1 LNDHAALLDVN
12 IPMYAAGTDHPYK
25 EACAWVMT
33 QVAERRLDVV
43 IDTEVIQE
51 ILYRFG
57 GLKLWETATT
67 LATSLLDLVPVVY
80 PVSLGDA
87 RLAVRLFRHYAPQGV
102 QARDLVHVAVM
113 RNHGLT
119 RIISTDQHF
128 DQISGIVRV
137 DPQALWTQVRPVVSE

>member
-1 LNDHAALLDVN
+1 
-12 IPMYAAGTDHPYK
+12 MYAAGRDHPYK
-25 EACAWVMT
+25 KACTWVMT

-51 ILYRFG
+51 ILYRYG

-87 RLAVRLFRHYAPQGV
+87 RLAVRLFQHYAPRGI

-137 DPQALWTQVRPVVSE
+137 DPQTLWSQVSRRVSE

>member
-1 LNDHAALLDVN
+1 VNDLAALLDVN
-12 IPMYAAGTDHPYK
+12 VPMYAAGQDHPYK

-51 ILYRFG
+51 ILYHYG
-57 GLKLWETATT
+57 GLNLWETATT

-80 PVSLGDA
+80 PVSLGDV
-87 RLAVRLFRHYAPQGV
+87 RLAVRLFQHYAPQGV

-113 RNHGLT
+113 RNHGLI

-128 DQISGIVRV
+128 DQIAGIVRV
-137 DPQALWTQVRPVVSE
+137 DPQALWIQVRPAVGE

>member
-1 LNDHAALLDVN
+1 LNDHTALLDIN
-12 IPMYAAGTDHPYK
+12 IPMYAAGRDHPYK

-33 QVAERRLDVV
+33 QVAERQLDVV

-51 ILYRFG
+51 ILYRYG

-87 RLAVRLFRHYAPQGV
+87 RLAVRLFQHYAPRGIQT
-102 QARDLVHVAVM
+102 RDLVHVAVM

-137 DPQALWTQVRPVVSE
+137 DPQTLWSQVSRRVSE